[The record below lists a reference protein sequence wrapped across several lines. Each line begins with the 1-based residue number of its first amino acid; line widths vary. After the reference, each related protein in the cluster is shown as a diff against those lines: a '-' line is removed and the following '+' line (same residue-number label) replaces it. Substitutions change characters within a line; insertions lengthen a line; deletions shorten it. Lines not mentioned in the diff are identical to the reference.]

1 MYRQHIRGIIMFN
14 QIKGKAL
21 GVISSIR
28 SQCSIGKGL
37 NQTRCMDVMIEAD
50 EDINGDVQELERPII
65 RAIEDENAP
74 MVKKLAEDGADL
86 SGCLLA
92 AVELYNAMDIIETLI
107 KHQAPDID
115 QALRK
120 VVENS
125 ADCHGPSSQWTLKRL
140 IEAGA
145 VLNEYS
151 FDVIPDHDM
160 TMILLDGGID
170 LDLHG
175 PKMLEKAMGLIVEY
189 AGELHGSIKVRN
201 GFIFVKDLLERG
213 VPLQGSELLTV
224 CGLPEITDDT
234 IEFVRLLIE
243 HGADPNEANKNGETC
258 LALAAGLHF
267 WQQSAWLKYPYYV
280 LVKILLEA
288 GARPTAEAIECA
300 KRNENPKVLE
310 LIQAQYEY
318 QLLQG
323 HLSENP
329 PTTLSTQEQTRRR
342 RL

>member
-1 MYRQHIRGIIMFN
+1 MFN
-14 QIKGKAL
+14 QLKGKAL

-50 EDINGDVQELERPII
+50 KDINGDVQELESPII
-65 RAIEDENAP
+65 RAIKDENAP

-107 KHQAPDID
+107 KHQTPDID
-115 QALRK
+115 QALRQ
-120 VVENS
+120 VVEKS

-151 FDVIPDHDM
+151 LDVIPDHDM

-175 PKMLEKAMGLIVEY
+175 PKMLEKAMRLIVEY
-189 AGELHGSIKVRN
+189 AHTPLLETSKKVHK
-201 GFIFVKDLLERG
+201 GFIFVRDLLEKG
-213 VPLQGSELLTV
+213 VTLQGGELATV
-224 CGLPEITDDT
+224 CGLPEITVDT
-234 IEFVRLLIE
+234 IDVVRLLIQ

-258 LALAAGLHF
+258 LALAARPHF
-267 WQQSAWLKYPYYV
+267 WQQLDWSHWPYHA
-280 LVKILLEA
+280 LVKILLEE
-288 GARPTAEAIECA
+288 GARPTTEAIECA
-300 KRNENPKVLE
+300 KRNENKKILD
-310 LIQAQYEY
+310 LIQVQYEY

-323 HLSENP
+323 HLSESGFSI
-329 PTTLSTQEQTRRR
+329 STQEQARRP